1 MKNLST
7 GFVNMDKQTA
17 RFEIIRMKTP
27 EFIDKTNLDN
37 SDISQSKRTKTNNFV
52 NMKKQFARDNKM

>member
-1 MKNLST
+1 
-7 GFVNMDKQTA
+7 MDKQTA